1 MSEGRGLSEQAGEE
15 SVSGELGE
23 RVRAIV
29 AAAESM
35 AAAVRSD
42 ADAYAEQRR
51 READAEAE
59 RRIREATE
67 RAEELVSARLAQVRE
82 LSEDVART
90 LRAAAERA
98 SREFGGGAGAA
109 PARSEPGE
117 GAQPDP
123 GRRADAAPAF
133 DDEEHPMAEQVRP
146 LRPPGDA
153 APRPLRNIAAA
164 HVPRPE
170 ADTHLDDARLVALQ
184 MAVAGRSRDE
194 VEAHLRTAFDVPD
207 PQPILD
213 HVFAE
218 GFPPSAR

>member
-1 MSEGRGLSEQAGEE
+1 VSEQTGEE

-59 RRIREATE
+59 RRIREATQ

-98 SREFGGGAGAA
+98 SREFGSGGGE
-109 PARSEPGE
+109 RS
-117 GAQPDP
+117 P
-123 GRRADAAPAF
+123 GRAATPEPASSPEHEPE
-133 DDEEHPMAEQVRP
+133 EEHPMAEQVRP
-146 LRPPGDA
+146 LRPPGES

-164 HVPRPE
+164 HVPRPG
-170 ADTHLDDARLVALQ
+170 ADTPLDDARLVALQ

-194 VEAHLRTAFDVPD
+194 VEAHLREAFDVPD

>member
-1 MSEGRGLSEQAGEE
+1 VSEQAGEE

-51 READAEAE
+51 SEADAEAE
-59 RRIREATE
+59 RRIGEATA

-82 LSEDVART
+82 LSEEVART
-90 LRAAAERA
+90 LRAATERA
-98 SREFGGGAGAA
+98 SREFAGGSAGA
-109 PARSEPGE
+109 PGE
-117 GAQPDP
+117 DEPRTRAQSGPEP
-123 GRRADAAPAF
+123 E
-133 DDEEHPMAEQVRP
+133 EEHPMAEQVRP
-146 LRPPGDA
+146 LRPPGEPGA
-153 APRPLRNIAAA
+153 RPLRDIAAA
-164 HVPRPE
+164 HMPRPE

-194 VEAHLRTAFDVPD
+194 VEAHLRAAFDVTD
-207 PQPILD
+207 PRPILD

-218 GFPPSAR
+218 GLPPSGR

>member
-1 MSEGRGLSEQAGEE
+1 MSEQAGEE

-35 AAAVRSD
+35 AAAVRAD
-42 ADAYAEQRR
+42 ADSYAQQRR

-59 RRIREATE
+59 RRVREATE

-90 LRAAAERA
+90 LREAAERA
-98 SREFGGGAGAA
+98 TREFGGGTAGEGGRS
-109 PARSEPGE
+109 PAGVQAEPG
-117 GAQPDP
+117 PDE
-123 GRRADAAPAF
+123 
-133 DDEEHPMAEQVRP
+133 EEHPMAEQVRP
-146 LRPPGDA
+146 LRPPGEPG
-153 APRPLRNIAAA
+153 PRPMRNIAAA
-164 HVPRPE
+164 HMPRPE
-170 ADTHLDDARLVALQ
+170 AEQLDDARLVALQ

-194 VEAHLRTAFDVPD
+194 VEAHLRSAFDVPD